1 MKATEI
7 TMQIVKN
14 LGNYEAV
21 RLEATFVL
29 TENDDLT
36 QCFTEARQ
44 ELENA
49 FAKCYGLKPKLTTK
63 SKEFDRIC
71 KALSENKTDIED
83 LRKYFDVTDDAMD
96 YFMER
101 KLI

>member
-1 MKATEI
+1 MKAKEI

-36 QCFTEARQ
+36 QCFTDAKQ
-44 ELENA
+44 KLENA
-49 FAKCYGLKPKLTTK
+49 YAKCYGLKPKLTTK

>member
-1 MKATEI
+1 MKPTEI

-14 LGNYEAV
+14 LGNYETC
-21 RLEATFVL
+21 RLEAS
-29 TENDDLT
+29 
-36 QCFTEARQ
+36 FTLDPTDNVHESFLQARQ

-49 FAKCYGLKPKLTTK
+49 YAKCYGLKPKLTTK

-83 LRKYFDVTDDAMD
+83 LRKYFDVKDDAMD
-96 YFMER
+96 YFRER